1 MQRALQPS
9 DCGGEWACDATME
22 LRCAVCAGTEGMV
35 MLRRMPGMRRPPDV
49 RRDCDTRNV
58 RHYNFEV
65 MQGDHALAALRAP
78 GVREGCVR
86 VHLLFPPRSSSL
98 TLSLSLAR
106 ALSLPPLSRS
116 RPRRFSRACTR
127 ALSLGAVQ
135 GTAGCLCQ
143 TAAPWQRRGVLPLL
157 LLHLRRASQRV
168 HAVAERLPKGPQ
180 PLQRAR

>member
-86 VHLLFPPRSSSL
+86 VHFH
-98 TLSLSLAR
+98 R
-106 ALSLPPLSRS
+106 AS
-116 RPRRFSRACTR
+116 RPKQDPCAVRATTCGDMRRSIDRSIA
-127 ALSLGAVQ
+127 
-135 GTAGCLCQ
+135 TA
-143 TAAPWQRRGVLPLL
+143 PLW
-157 LLHLRRASQRV
+157 
-168 HAVAERLPKGPQ
+168 
-180 PLQRAR
+180 